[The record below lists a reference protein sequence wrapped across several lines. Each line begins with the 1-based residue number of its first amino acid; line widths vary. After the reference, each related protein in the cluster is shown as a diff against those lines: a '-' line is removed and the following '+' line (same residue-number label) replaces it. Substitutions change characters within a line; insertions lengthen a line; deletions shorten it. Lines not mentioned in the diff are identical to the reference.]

1 MSGGKD
7 LVVAG
12 GVLQTPP
19 MPIEARR
26 ETGFLLRL
34 LQDGQR
40 LSLPQSRPMPSIGRG
55 CHELRVQAENTAWR
69 TIYLIDRDAIVVL
82 EVFAKKTNETPVSV
96 IETCKRRLRSYHAA
110 RREEQI

>member
-1 MSGGKD
+1 
-7 LVVAG
+7 
-12 GVLQTPP
+12 